1 MEQLL
6 TGLSIGA
13 VFLLVSLGLTI
24 IYGSLGVI
32 NMAHGD
38 LIMLGAYVTVFA
50 QEFLKLP
57 FLLCLPLAF
66 LLTGL
71 IGFLIERTIVQRLY
85 NRLLDTLLATWGVGI
100 IIQQIIR
107 LTFGPSL
114 QQVSVPS
121 YLTTNYKIGEFNL
134 QTYRLTVLALGL
146 VILIS
151 VLYIIYRTDFGIRL
165 RAATQNAQISACNG
179 IDVKQVRSLTF
190 ALGAGLAGVA
200 GVMVSGFKTVSPTM
214 GTSFVV
220 DSFIVVVVG
229 GITSLLGTAVSSIV
243 LGQVNS
249 FVAWASNDVL
259 AKAALFSLA
268 IVIIRFRPQGLFS
281 PRSR

>member
-1 MEQLL
+1 VEQLL